1 MLLRTVYQ
9 PDETLHSFIFRVCMI
24 NGVEQYADLTD
35 NKGHWRFNLKL
46 SRQIRKYFMSYSD
59 RDILTLGQ
67 NSGLIRKNTNI
78 FGNPLE
84 YMSVIKKLYSINGD
98 YNNIFDNLPVNFC
111 IDCIRDS
118 LRVNGYGFFKAAWMQ
133 KWTIFCDTH
142 KKPLTFCAAR
152 PARNSHEII
161 KQILRGEY
169 PQGSFSKLYRSE
181 ILKETPPLNY
191 VKINDVN
198 SSEYKKAEY
207 IHLAFCLKNEIENF
221 INYTSKRSLHV
232 FFLLDYYRERG
243 KWRPYRN
250 IYNVNEYEV
259 AVMVKALFDE
269 RNRLFLD
276 FWHKNA
282 KTITLYGGIF
292 EYTEASETFYIYQGT
307 DKCGACC
314 SLNCPVKARKRE
326 LVDNLLS

>member
-1 MLLRTVYQ
+1 MLLRIVYQ

-46 SRQIRKYFMSYSD
+46 SKQIRQYFMSYSD
-59 RDILTLGQ
+59 RDILTLGR

-84 YMSVIKKLYSINGD
+84 YMSVIKRLYSIKGD
-98 YNNIFDNLPVNFC
+98 YNNISDSLPVNFC

-118 LRVNGYGFFKAAWMQ
+118 LRVNGYGFFKAAWMR
-133 KWTIFCDTH
+133 KWTNFCDIH

-152 PARNSHEII
+152 PARYSHEVI

-169 PQGSFSKLYRSE
+169 PQGSFSKLYRSQ
-181 ILKETPPLNY
+181 ILEETPPLNY
-191 VKINDVN
+191 VMINEVN
-198 SSEYKKAEY
+198 SSEYKKAGY
-207 IHLAFCLKNEIENF
+207 IHLAICLKNAIRHF
-221 INYTSKRSLHV
+221 INYTSKCSLHV
-232 FFLLDYYRERG
+232 FSLLDFYRERG

-250 IYNVNEYEV
+250 IYNVEEYEV
-259 AVMVKALFDE
+259 AVMIKALFNE
-269 RNRLFLD
+269 RNKLFLD
-276 FWHKNA
+276 FWHENA

-292 EYTEASETFYIYQGT
+292 EYTEVSETFYIYQGT
-307 DKCGACC
+307 DKCGTCS
-314 SLNCPVKARKRE
+314 SLNCPVKARKRG
-326 LVDNLLS
+326 LIDNLLS